1 MSGSKSQVPNISG
14 QGDPLTSA
22 SCNEQKWNR
31 GVWMSGIFHLFFVV
45 YFFFPVLCD
54 PNAFQSLGKER
65 RGGFL

>member
-1 MSGSKSQVPNISG
+1 
-14 QGDPLTSA
+14 
-22 SCNEQKWNR
+22 
-31 GVWMSGIFHLFFVV
+31 MSGIFHLFFVV